1 MSSIVALGAAPHI
14 RSKPAVVALHCS
26 GSSGRAWRHLAAALG
41 ERFALIAPD
50 LIGCGATPHWSG
62 EHPFRLADDAAPLVD
77 IIDALG
83 APVHLVGH
91 SYGGAV
97 ALRAAVE
104 RPHRVASL
112 SLYEPTPFFVL
123 KSMGPDGAAA
133 LAEIRA
139 LAADVDRAVVR
150 GAYKMAARR
159 FIDYWNGDGTW
170 TALKPEVQAELIRYV
185 PKACLDFRAL
195 IDERLPLVAYRRLRA
210 PLVLVRGEHA
220 LQPTDLIV
228 RKLVDVMRPRM
239 VEVVPGAGHM
249 GPFSHAQAVADA
261 IAAHLRQ
268 NAGMTEAN
276 DETELHARDAA

>member
-1 MSSIVALGAAPHI
+1 MSNIVALCSVPHI
-14 RSKPAVVALHCS
+14 RTKPAVVALHCS

-62 EHPFRLADDAAPLVD
+62 AHPFRLADDAAPVVE

-112 SLYEPTPFFVL
+112 CLYEPTPFYVL
-123 KSMGPDGAAA
+123 KSMGLDGAAA
-133 LAEIRA
+133 LAEVRA
-139 LAADVDRAVVR
+139 VAAEVDRAVVR
-150 GAYKMAARR
+150 GAYQMGARR
-159 FIDYWNGDGTW
+159 FVDYWNGDGTW
-170 TALKPEVQAELIRYV
+170 TALKPEVQAELIRYL

-195 IDERLPLVAYRRLRA
+195 LDERLPLVAFRRLRA
-210 PLVLVRGEHA
+210 PLVLLRGEHA
-220 LQPTDLIV
+220 PQPTDLIV
-228 RKLVDVMRPRM
+228 RKLIEVMRPRM
-239 VEVVPGAGHM
+239 VQVVPGAGHM
-249 GPFSHAQAVADA
+249 GPISHAEGVAGA
-261 IAAHLRQ
+261 IAAQLVHS
-268 NAGMTEAN
+268 AAMGAN
-276 DETELHARDAA
+276 DAIDIRARTAA

>member
-1 MSSIVALGAAPHI
+1 
-14 RSKPAVVALHCS
+14 LHCS

-50 LIGCGATPHWSG
+50 LIGCGASPHWSG
-62 EHPFRLADDAAPLVD
+62 QHPFRLADDAAPVVD
-77 IIDALG
+77 IIDALD

-139 LAADVDRAVVR
+139 VSADVDRAVVR
-150 GAYKMAARR
+150 GAYRMGARR
-159 FIDYWNGDGTW
+159 FVDYWNGAGTW
-170 TALKPEVQAELIRYV
+170 ATLKPETQAELIRYV

-195 IDERLPLVAYRRLRA
+195 IDERLPLVAYRRVRA
-210 PLVLVRGEHA
+210 PLALLRGEHA
-220 LQPTDLIV
+220 PHPTDLIV
-228 RKLVDVMRPRM
+228 RKLTDVMRPRM
-239 VEVVPGAGHM
+239 VEVIAGAGHM
-249 GPFSHAQAVADA
+249 GPFSHAEAVAGA
-261 IAAHLRQ
+261 IAAHLRHS
-268 NAGMTEAN
+268 AAMTEAN
-276 DETELHARDAA
+276 DETDIQARDAA